1 MPLDKETKKPLGFAY
16 MLFMMPEHAVRALED
31 LDGSI
36 FQVGAHTVSKIQDGD
51 RKLQCFYGL

>member
-36 FQVGAHTVSKIQDGD
+36 FQVCGTPYELSLAVPSWT
-51 RKLQCFYGL
+51 